1 MKKIVSLVIAALM
14 LAVLCVPASAA
25 NNANH
30 YVDWEGLNADES
42 KWIVGSWAVSDT
54 ALTKLGYSIDGGD
67 VVWTDLA
74 IGEKETTPLYTKE
87 DEKNDVF
94 RARDLE
100 QTLKDSW
107 LTNLNNGE
115 EVFGYRVYLAV
126 DVSGLGKGE
135 HSIQLAGKYA
145 DGTEGTVFRDTINT
159 FSKTKD
165 AAAPAEP
172 PAESTTEVKN
182 KSWDG
187 IEVDGTLVSPAT
199 GGADAWIAQ
208 NEVKGEINTLGAR
221 GWTFLSTAIT
231 GYAYKIDGG
240 KAVKSADYIQDRPD
254 VHDAIDQT
262 AEGFYITADVS
273 NVGKGAHTMTIY
285 AVDADGNLVETGF
298 EIPFTQEKEAT
309 KPTPETGDASVIAI
323 AAVAC
328 IALAGV
334 VISKKVR

>member
-1 MKKIVSLVIAALM
+1 MKKVIALVIAALM
-14 LAVLCVPASAA
+14 LAVLCVPATAA

-42 KWIVGSWAVSDT
+42 KWIVGSWVVSDT

-100 QTLKDSW
+100 QTLKDAW

-115 EVFGYRVYLAV
+115 EVFGYRVYLAI

-145 DGTEGTVFRDTINT
+145 DGTEGTVFRSIINT
-159 FSKTKD
+159 FNKTKD
-165 AAAPAEP
+165 AAAPAEQP
-172 PAESTTEVKN
+172 SASAAELLN
-182 KSWDG
+182 KSWDN
-187 IEVDGTLVSPAT
+187 IYTDGQQLTNGSSNVWLET
-199 GGADAWIAQ
+199 
-208 NEVKGEINTLGAR
+208 NEVKGSISEIELR
-221 GWTFLSTAIT
+221 GWAHISTTIS
-231 GYAYKIDGG
+231 GFAYSIDGG
-240 KAVKSADYIQDRPD
+240 KAVKSADFIQDRQD
-254 VHDAIDQT
+254 VKDAIHAD
-262 AEGFYITADVS
+262 ANGFDMKIDVS
-273 NVGKGAHTMTIY
+273 NVGKGAHTIKIY
-285 AVDADGNLVETGF
+285 AVDANGELVDTTF
-298 EIPFTQEKEAT
+298 ELPFTQEKEAT
-309 KPTPETGDASVIAI
+309 KPTPETGDAAVIAI

-328 IALAGV
+328 VALAGV

>member
-126 DVSGLGKGE
+126 NVSGLAKGE

-159 FSKTKD
+159 FNKTKD
-165 AAAPAEP
+165 AAPAEQP
-172 PAESTTEVKN
+172 SASAAELLN
-182 KSWDG
+182 KSWDN
-187 IEVDGTLVSPAT
+187 IFTDGQQLTNGNSNVWLET
-199 GGADAWIAQ
+199 
-208 NEVKGEINTLGAR
+208 NEVKGSISEIELR
-221 GWTFLSTAIT
+221 GWAHISTTIS
-231 GYAYKIDGG
+231 GFAYSIDGG
-240 KAVKSADYIQDRPD
+240 KAVKSADFIQDRQD
-254 VHDAIDQT
+254 VKDAIHAD
-262 AEGFYITADVS
+262 ANGFDMKIDVS
-273 NVGKGAHTMTIY
+273 NVGKGAHTIKIY
-285 AVDADGNLVETGF
+285 AVDANGELVDTTF
-298 EIPFTQEKEAT
+298 ELPFIQEKEAT

>member
-1 MKKIVSLVIAALM
+1 MKKILALVIAALM
-14 LAVLCVPASAA
+14 LAVLCVPATAA

-42 KWIVGSWAVSDT
+42 KWIVGSWVVSDT

-100 QTLKDSW
+100 QVLKDNW

-115 EVFGYRVYLAV
+115 EVFGYRVYLAI

-145 DGTEGTVFRDTINT
+145 DGTEGTVFRTIINT
-159 FSKTKD
+159 FNKTKD
-165 AAAPAEP
+165 AAAPAEQP
-172 PAESTTEVKN
+172 SASAAEIKA

-187 IEVDGTLVSPAT
+187 IYVDGNLVSPAT
-199 GGADAWIAQ
+199 GAADAWIAQ

-221 GWTFLSTAIT
+221 GWTWITTAIT
-231 GYAYKIDGG
+231 GYAYSIDGG
-240 KAVKSADYIQDRPD
+240 KAVKVADGIEDRPD
-254 VHDAIDQT
+254 VHQAIDAA
-262 AEGFYITADVS
+262 AEGFYLTADVS
-273 NVGKGAHTMTIY
+273 NVGKGAHTMKVFT
-285 AVDADGNLVETGF
+285 VDADGNLVDTGF

-309 KPTPETGDASVIAI
+309 KPTPETGDAAVIAI

>member
-1 MKKIVSLVIAALM
+1 MKKIVALVIAALM

-30 YVDWEGLNADES
+30 YVDWEGLNADET
-42 KWIVGSWAVSDT
+42 KWIVGSWMVSDT
-54 ALTKLGYSIDGGD
+54 ELTKIGCSIDGAE
-67 VVWTDLA
+67 VVWADLA
-74 IGEKETTPLYTKE
+74 IGDKETTPSYTIE

-100 QTLKDSW
+100 PVLLEYG
-107 LTNLNNGE
+107 LTNGLTYGNY
-115 EVFGYRVYLAV
+115 FGYRVYLAV

-159 FSKTKD
+159 FNKTKD
-165 AAAPAEP
+165 AAAPAEQP
-172 PAESTTEVKN
+172 SASAAELLN
-182 KSWDG
+182 KSWDN
-187 IEVDGTLVSPAT
+187 IFTDGQQLTNGNSNVWLET
-199 GGADAWIAQ
+199 
-208 NEVKGEINTLGAR
+208 NEVKGSISEIELR
-221 GWTFLSTAIT
+221 GWAHISTTIS
-231 GYAYKIDGG
+231 GFAYSIDGG
-240 KAVKSADYIQDRPD
+240 KAVKSADFIQDRQD
-254 VHDAIDQT
+254 VKDAIHAD
-262 AEGFYITADVS
+262 ANGFDMKIDVS
-273 NVGKGAHTMTIY
+273 NVGKGAHTIKIY
-285 AVDADGNLVETGF
+285 AVDANGELVDTTF
-298 EIPFTQEKEAT
+298 ELPFTQEKEAT